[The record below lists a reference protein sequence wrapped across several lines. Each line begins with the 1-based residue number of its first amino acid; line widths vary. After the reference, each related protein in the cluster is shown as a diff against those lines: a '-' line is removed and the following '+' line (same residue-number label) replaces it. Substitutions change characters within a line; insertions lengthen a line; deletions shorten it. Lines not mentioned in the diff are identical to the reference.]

1 MKYFCTPDKRNGTCY
16 YEFQRGGF
24 NENFWLED
32 SLLIHDDDW
41 YDSGLEEFF
50 FAELPDLEE
59 YGNVQVDAQT
69 WKALLDRAF
78 EYDEVV
84 KEALAELNVWVKET
98 FAENDIFTIL
108 GL

>member
-1 MKYFCTPDKRNGTCY
+1 MKYFCTPEERNGTCY

-32 SLLIHDDDW
+32 SVLIHDDEW
-41 YDSGLEEFF
+41 YESGLEDFF
-50 FAELPDLEE
+50 FTELPDLEE
-59 YGNVQVDAQT
+59 YGTAEIDAQM
-69 WKALLDRAF
+69 WKELLDKAF
-78 EYDEVV
+78 GYDETV

-98 FAENDIFTIL
+98 FAENEIFTIL

>member
-1 MKYFCTPDKRNGTCY
+1 MKYFCTPQERNGTCY
-16 YEFQRGGF
+16 IEFQRGGF

-50 FAELPDLEE
+50 FTELPELEDYGTAEIHAEL
-59 YGNVQVDAQT
+59 
-69 WKALLDRAF
+69 WKELLDRAF
-78 EYDEVV
+78 NYEDTV
-84 KEALAELNVWVKET
+84 KEALAELNVWVKEA
-98 FAENDIFTIL
+98 FISNEVFTVL